1 MSITAKQFEFMK
13 YVANFNKQY
22 NSLDE
27 FQMRFD
33 LYAETNAIIKNWNAD
48 DTRTSSMGLNF
59 LSDWTLEEKAKLR
72 GLVRDDRPPT
82 TNAIEHD
89 INIAVP
95 NAVNWVTAGKVGPV
109 KDQGQC
115 VSCWAFSATA
125 AVESNIAITTGLAVP
140 NFAEQQ
146 LVACSGAYGNGGCNG
161 GWYYWAWD
169 YMKVNAQEN
178 TSSYP
183 YTSGTTGVDGACM
196 YNSSLGKVKV
206 TSYSAVGTTNT
217 AIMAAITT

>member
-1 MSITAKQFEFMK
+1 MQ

-22 NSLDE
+22 NSIDE

-72 GLVRDDRPPT
+72 GLVRDDRPQT
-82 TNAIEHD
+82 TNFIEHD

-95 NAVNWVTAGKVGPV
+95 NAVNWVTACKVGPV

-115 VSCWAFSATA
+115 GSCWAFSAIGA
-125 AVESNIAITTGLAVP
+125 MEGLHAIKTRNLEE
-140 NFAEQQ
+140 FAE
-146 LVACSGAYGNGGCNG
+146 
-161 GWYYWAWD
+161 
-169 YMKVNAQEN
+169 
-178 TSSYP
+178 
-183 YTSGTTGVDGACM
+183 
-196 YNSSLGKVKV
+196 
-206 TSYSAVGTTNT
+206 
-217 AIMAAITT
+217 